1 MDSTLVERSDGLVT
15 VVFNRPEKKNALDG
29 ASWADLDRVLT
40 EVARNPADRALLLTG
55 AGGNFSSG
63 ADLTGS
69 ARAGTATSAGRSAGA
84 ATGTGTGTGTGNEAR
99 GLSGPRQ
106 AILHE
111 MRTAGDIVNR
121 LHRLPK
127 PTIAAV
133 DGVAVGVSLGLVLA
147 CDLVVAS
154 DRARFCEVF
163 ARRGLS
169 LDGGT
174 SWSLPRQIGLRR
186 AKQMALFGD
195 WVGARDALAWGLVNE
210 VVPADELTKVATAW
224 GRRLAAGPTTALS
237 LIKRL
242 LDASDSATFERAVED
257 EARAQHIA
265 YTTRDVRE
273 GFRAFAERRE
283 PRFTGA

>member
-1 MDSTLVERSDGLVT
+1 MDSTLVERDGGLVT
-15 VVFNRPEKKNALDG
+15 VTFNRPAKKNALNG
-29 ASWADLDRVLT
+29 ANWADLDRVLT
-40 EVARNPADRALLLTG
+40 EVAGNPADQALLLTG

-69 ARAGTATSAGRSAGA
+69 SDGAARGPAGA
-84 ATGTGTGTGTGNEAR
+84 GAQR
-99 GLSGPRQ
+99 MV
-106 AILHE
+106 LHE
-111 MRTAGDIVNR
+111 MRAVGDIVNR

-133 DGVAVGVSLGLVLA
+133 DGIAVGISLGLVLA

-163 ARRGLS
+163 AKRGLS
-169 LDGGT
+169 IDGGT

-210 VVPADELTKVATAW
+210 VVPADELPKVATAW

-242 LDASDSATFERAVED
+242 LDASDSVTLEQAVED

-265 YTTRDVRE
+265 YATADARE
-273 GFRAFAERRE
+273 GFQSFVERCE
-283 PRFTGA
+283 PDFTGR

>member
-15 VVFNRPEKKNALDG
+15 VVFNRPEKKNALNG

-40 EVARNPADRALLLTG
+40 EVARDPADRALLLTG

-63 ADLTGS
+63 ADLTGG
-69 ARAGTATSAGRSAGA
+69 AGTGD
-84 ATGTGTGTGTGNEAR
+84 EAS

-237 LIKRL
+237 LVKRL

-265 YTTRDVRE
+265 YTTMDARE

-283 PRFTGA
+283 PGFTGA